1 MADISECRNG
11 APHGAVFPHVLAVL
25 AALLPFVLAF
35 SARGMT
41 VVLIVAAVAAG
52 TDQLRNRRFHVRAD
66 MSMVAMVAALLVWGL
81 ASALWEQTSGLA
93 VAKTGQLLGL
103 GVAGMMAVAAAGQMS
118 AGDGRRAVLALCW
131 GFVAV
136 AGLILLEAALNLPIA
151 RLRYHLPPESG
162 AINIGIYKNL
172 GAAGTV
178 FAAPAIGFA
187 LLGRRWFAAAAAA
200 LALAACVVLTHSSTG
215 LVSMAVVAVVGLSAL
230 LWRRLPAVVLAAL
243 VVAAFA
249 AAPLALKIPP
259 SERLAVEQ
267 SWMPPSLVHRT
278 VIWRFAAEHAIQRPI
293 LGWGLDASRE
303 LPGADQE
310 VVIHAPYNG
319 HIIEFVQQP
328 LPLHPHD
335 FILQLWL
342 ELGVVG
348 MALFLALIFAVLR
361 WAWRRPGAESV
372 VCVAALAAPT
382 VIGAAS
388 YGLWQSWWMAC
399 LWLAAAV
406 VTAARPS
413 RQAA

>member
-41 VVLIVAAVAAG
+41 VVLVAAAVAAG
-52 TDQLRNRRFHVRAD
+52 IDQLRSRRFHVRAD
-66 MSMVAMVAALLVWGL
+66 MSMVAIVAALLVWGL

-103 GVAGMMAVAAAGQMS
+103 GIAGMVAVAAAGQMS
-118 AGDGRRAVLALCW
+118 AGEGRRAILALCW
-131 GFVAV
+131 GLVAMAGVVAV
-136 AGLILLEAALNLPIA
+136 EAAFNLPLA
-151 RLRYHLPPESG
+151 RLRYHLPPESA

-178 FAAPAIGFA
+178 FATPAIGFT
-187 LLGRRWFAAAAAA
+187 LLRRRWLTAGAAA

-230 LWRRLPAVVLAAL
+230 LWRRLPAVVLAAV

-249 AAPLALKIPP
+249 AAPLALKLPP

-303 LPGADQE
+303 LPGADE
-310 VVIHAPYNG
+310 NVVIHAPYHG
-319 HIIEFVQQP
+319 QIIDFVQQI

-335 FILQLWL
+335 FIIQLWL

-348 MALFLALIFAVLR
+348 MALFLGLIFALLR
-361 WAWRRPGAESV
+361 WVWRRPGGELP
-372 VCVAALAAPT
+372 VCAAALAAPI

-388 YGLWQSWWMAC
+388 YGLWQSWWVAC
-399 LWLAAAV
+399 FWLAAAV
-406 VTAARPS
+406 VTAARA
-413 RQAA
+413 R